1 MVGSKGGKPQNGI
14 NKETDYII
22 LGDFEDVMIKGNK
35 SSKLVKAEKMISEGK
50 ELEIISEEDFM
61 KML

>member
-1 MVGSKGGKPQNGI
+1 
-14 NKETDYII
+14 
-22 LGDFEDVMIKGNK
+22 MIKGNK
-35 SSKLVKAEKMISEGK
+35 SSKLGKAEKMISEGK